1 MVNENNGNGYTQRAK
16 DFLGKKEVKY
26 FACGAVAAIA
36 LGKLAQTKAAHN
48 AAVSLTAGA
57 LNLKDSVE
65 EGIENIKEDAEDI
78 HAEAQEKQKIEIYGP
93 EDIDE
98 DEEEDEE

>member
-1 MVNENNGNGYTQRAK
+1 MANNNNNEDGFGTKARKFFGQTK
-16 DFLGKKEVKY
+16 VKY
-26 FACGAVAAIA
+26 FIGGMVAAYAIR
-36 LGKLAQTKAAHN
+36 KIAQTDAAHN
-48 AAVSLTAGA
+48 AAVSATAGF

-98 DEEEDEE
+98 EDESEE

>member
-1 MVNENNGNGYTQRAK
+1 M
-16 DFLGKKEVKY
+16 
-26 FACGAVAAIA
+26 VAAYAIR
-36 LGKLAQTKAAHN
+36 KIAQTDAAHN
-48 AAVSLTAGA
+48 AAVSATAGF

-98 DEEEDEE
+98 EDESEE